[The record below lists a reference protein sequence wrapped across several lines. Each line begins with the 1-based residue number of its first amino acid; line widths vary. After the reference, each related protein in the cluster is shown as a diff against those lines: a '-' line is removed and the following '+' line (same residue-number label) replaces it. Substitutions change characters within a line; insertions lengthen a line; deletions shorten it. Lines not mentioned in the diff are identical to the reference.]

1 MQMYYQNKRTIWTEI
16 KNLKSRDRQS
26 TIIQRITKM
35 LLLLISK
42 SFLNFLRQKK
52 ASKGG

>member
-1 MQMYYQNKRTIWTEI
+1 MQMYYQNKRTIWAEI
-16 KNLKSRDRQS
+16 KSKSYNRQS

-42 SFLNFLRQKK
+42 SFLDFLRQKK

>member
-1 MQMYYQNKRTIWTEI
+1 MQMYYQNKRTIWAEI
-16 KNLKSRDRQS
+16 
-26 TIIQRITKM
+26 M

-42 SFLNFLRQKK
+42 SFLDFLRQKK